1 MAAGG
6 DGTRLIGL
14 TGSLMR
20 VLRLLGQIAV
30 ELLKG
35 LAYGWLVN
43 LIRLLT
49 RFWRA
54 FLGIRRHVR
63 QEGAT
68 KGDSDR
74 CTTINNPAFHR
85 PDPCIY
91 DQYYLSSLGLAVTW
105 DNPDITLLRNGAPVT
120 ESQLLPNTEY
130 TVRATIWNNS
140 YEAPVIGMP
149 VEFSFLSFGVA
160 TTSTPIAS
168 TTVDVGVKGGPG
180 QPGVAEVT
188 WLTPPTPGHHCIQV
202 QFEWFDDAN
211 PDNNLGQNNVQVV
224 PASSPASFAF
234 TLRNDTTDNKRYS
247 FEFDTYTIPPLSQCP
262 AGPVTAR
269 ISRSKRLREL
279 RERNNRANFPIP
291 PGWTVDVSP
300 DTITLAPGAEQVIA
314 VEITPAAT
322 FHGDQP
328 VNIAAVHQ
336 DGYAGGVSALVTR
349 A

>member
-1 MAAGG
+1 
-6 DGTRLIGL
+6 
-14 TGSLMR
+14 MR

-35 LAYGWLVN
+35 LAYGWVVN
-43 LIRLLT
+43 LIRLLA

-63 QEGAT
+63 QGDG
-68 KGDSDR
+68 KGDADR
-74 CTTINNPAFHR
+74 CTTVNNPAFHR

-91 DQYYLSSLGLAVTW
+91 DQYYLAGLGLAVTW

-120 ESQLLPNTEY
+120 ETQLLPNTEY

-140 YEAPVIGMP
+140 YEAPVVGMP
-149 VEFSFLSFGVA
+149 VQVSFLSFGVA

-180 QPGVAEVT
+180 QPGIAEVT
-188 WLTPPTPGHHCIQV
+188 WLTPPTPGHYCIQV

-224 PASSPASFAF
+224 PASSPANFDF
-234 TLRNDTTDNKRYS
+234 TLRNDTTDDKRYT

-262 AGPVTAR
+262 AGPVPAR
-269 ISRSKRLREL
+269 ISRSERLREL
-279 RERNNRANFPIP
+279 RERNNRADFPIP
-291 PGWTVDVSP
+291 AGWTVDVSP
-300 DTITLAPGAEQVIA
+300 ETVTLAAGAEQVIA
-314 VEITPAAT
+314 VEITPAAA
-322 FHGDQP
+322 FHGEQP
-328 VNIAAVHQ
+328 VNIAAVHD
-336 DGYAGGVSALVTR
+336 DGYAGGVSVLVTR